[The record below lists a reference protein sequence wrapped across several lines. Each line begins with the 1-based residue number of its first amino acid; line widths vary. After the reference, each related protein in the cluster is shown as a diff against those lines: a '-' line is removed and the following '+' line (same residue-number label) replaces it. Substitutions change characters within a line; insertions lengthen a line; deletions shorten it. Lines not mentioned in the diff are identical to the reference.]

1 MTPTGTPA
9 VTPTVIP
16 TGTPAVPPVTPVPPV
31 VPGTNVPSFR
41 VDVISGH
48 HGRAIEVLA
57 QMRGRHDHDAHQ
69 RSNRAAFTASAVANL
84 TSGPVTVQLR
94 RTDIACVAMGIIQVP
109 ASETASTVTVD
120 VTVVYSGV
128 TQPVIHTSV
137 RIKEFTKIH
146 E

>member
-1 MTPTGTPA
+1 
-9 VTPTVIP
+9 VQILNTVGA
-16 TGTPAVPPVTPVPPV
+16 TRDAYTRVQEQTAVP
-31 VPGTNVPSFR
+31 
-41 VDVISGH
+41 
-48 HGRAIEVLA
+48 E
-57 QMRGRHDHDAHQ
+57 
-69 RSNRAAFTASAVANL
+69 
-84 TSGPVTVQLR
+84 PVTVQLR

>member
-1 MTPTGTPA
+1 
-9 VTPTVIP
+9 
-16 TGTPAVPPVTPVPPV
+16 
-31 VPGTNVPSFR
+31 
-41 VDVISGH
+41 
-48 HGRAIEVLA
+48 
-57 QMRGRHDHDAHQ
+57 
-69 RSNRAAFTASAVANL
+69 
-84 TSGPVTVQLR
+84 VQLR